1 MTTMKTQDNVGIVS
15 IVSSCPSCVHVVPFI
30 NPTER
35 PIDTEVA

>member
-1 MTTMKTQDNVGIVS
+1 MTTMKSLDNVGIVS
-15 IVSSCPSCVHVVPFI
+15 SYPSCVHVVPFI